1 VQYISVKKYIINE
14 ALNGL
19 DVGNVLYSLHGY
31 LYAGGGGGS
40 QGGLEPPKK
49 FFGLFLA
56 SERCEANREGSLYS
70 FLVGFRN

>member
-1 VQYISVKKYIINE
+1 MASMLGMCYILCMVIYMP
-14 ALNGL
+14 
-19 DVGNVLYSLHGY
+19 
-31 LYAGGGGGS
+31 GGGS
-40 QGGLEPPKK
+40 QGGLEPPKI

>member
-40 QGGLEPPKK
+40 QGGWSPRN
-49 FFGLFLA
+49 FFLGCFWLVRGVRQIGRGLFIA
-56 SERCEANREGSLYS
+56 
-70 FLVGFRN
+70 FW

>member
-1 VQYISVKKYIINE
+1 MASMLGMCYILCMVIYMP
-14 ALNGL
+14 
-19 DVGNVLYSLHGY
+19 
-31 LYAGGGGGS
+31 GGGGGS
-40 QGGLEPPKK
+40 QGGLEPSKI

>member
-31 LYAGGGGGS
+31 LYVGGGGGGVI
-40 QGGLEPPKK
+40 GGVGALEKV
-49 FFGLFLA
+49 FWAVF
-56 SERCEANREGSLYS
+56 CQ
-70 FLVGFRN
+70 